1 MAWSTQDTS
10 AEVTHWR
17 YLVHMWHLSEE
28 IQQHAR
34 CRSRPTRSV
43 TVKPY
48 VCSECPKRF
57 CTAVELRHHHPVHS
71 KYKRFSCCLCDRLY
85 KHRRTLRDTSR
96 NVQMNSCVVVMSP
109 DITTL
114 QLHAYFVT
122 LNCSCLVCIHLAVI
136 GLYYDTIRDAILTC
150 ARKPTWIALIYRT
163 ETTTKNC
170 KTEKLKS
177 KSI

>member
-17 YLVHMWHLSEE
+17 YFVHMWHLSEE
-28 IQQHAR
+28 IRQHAR

-85 KHRRTLRDTSR
+85 KHKKDVKRHFKKCSDEQLCCSDVRL
-96 NVQMNSCVVVMSP
+96 
-109 DITTL
+109 ITCSLL

-122 LNCSCLVCIHLAVI
+122 FNCSCLVCIHLAVI
-136 GLYYDTIRDAILTC
+136 GLYYDTIRYEMLF
-150 ARKPTWIALIYRT
+150 
-163 ETTTKNC
+163 
-170 KTEKLKS
+170 
-177 KSI
+177 